1 MFPKADNVKTLEASL
16 FPFPISFPYLTATSV
31 LISSSGKSAYS
42 GISSTHDP
50 LVCTLPS
57 VLAAFLQHVIL
68 GDPSVLQHVPT
79 GLNFLH
85 YC

>member
-42 GISSTHDP
+42 GISSIHIP
-50 LVCTLPS
+50 L
-57 VLAAFLQHVIL
+57 A
-68 GDPSVLQHVPT
+68 
-79 GLNFLH
+79 
-85 YC
+85 